1 MGIQGLLPALKSIM
15 TPGHIR
21 DYAGKRAAVDTY
33 CWLHKAAYTCCKDI
47 CEGRPNDKYIDY
59 CIHRI
64 NLLRQHGVVPVLV
77 FDGGVLPMKAE
88 EEVKRARS
96 RKENLE
102 RALEHERLGNHAAA
116 YECYRKAVDITPA
129 IAFRLIKVLCK
140 ENVEYIVAPY
150 EADAQMAFL
159 ALHGHVDLVI
169 TEDSDLI
176 PYGCPQVFF
185 KMDKFGQGVDFQ
197 YSNLVR
203 NRELD
208 LNNFTKQMV
217 LEMCIMSGCDYLPSL
232 PGMGLKRAHG
242 VIKRFK
248 SYRKVIKHLKFSGVM
263 IDQHYEEAFER
274 AILTFQHQR
283 VYDPSRN
290 NIVHLTDAPSDLGTD
305 LDFLGP
311 YPLLS
316 IARGE
321 VDPTSKMPFEDEVC
335 GYKLKSQASL
345 KLNTAPPKK
354 HLELLVQ
361 KNVLTN
367 YFMAPSVAARKQFK
381 APQIAPKISMKTASM
396 NQDDCC
402 QATPVSE
409 SLSPFS
415 HFSLSPEDPKVFGA
429 KRSSS
434 LREEIK
440 ERNFDSDDDEL
451 MKTAANLGVKKRKPF
466 VSPVLLKVPFH
477 DTAGVKGRMLATH
490 NTLAVKRSDYFSHST
505 PLPLD
510 LTHQDKATGQGV
522 ANNYVQGIGVSGFGD
537 CAVDSEVQ
545 LPAVENLQNSF
556 SQRQLVT
563 SAGKHMPSFRSTLLK
578 DGAVQGGSFSSVS
591 HVGHYAGLAQKS
603 MDRFVSAIT
612 PFRSTSGGARA
623 SGLRPPSTT
632 RACLGKTCTNSDGF
646 GQFAHTA
653 GFKVSRP
660 ALSQPRP
667 IPAGTVRWQNQDS
680 TNWE

>member
-1 MGIQGLLPALKSIM
+1 
-15 TPGHIR
+15 
-21 DYAGKRAAVDTY
+21 
-33 CWLHKAAYTCCKDI
+33 
-47 CEGRPNDKYIDY
+47 
-59 CIHRI
+59 
-64 NLLRQHGVVPVLV
+64 
-77 FDGGVLPMKAE
+77 MKAE

-129 IAFRLIKVLCK
+129 IAFRLIKVLRK

-274 AILTFQHQR
+274 AILTFQHQQ

-311 YPLLS
+311 NLS
-316 IARGE
+316 QTLAIAIARGE
-321 VDPTSKMPFEDEVC
+321 VDPTSKTPFEELTSDFE
-335 GYKLKSQASL
+335 Q
-345 KLNTAPPKK
+345 PMKK
-354 HLELLVQ
+354 A
-361 KNVLTN
+361 N
-367 YFMAPSVAARKQFK
+367 R
-381 APQIAPKISMKTASM
+381 IA
-396 NQDDCC
+396 
-402 QATPVSE
+402 
-409 SLSPFS
+409 
-415 HFSLSPEDPKVFGA
+415 G
-429 KRSSS
+429 
-434 LREEIK
+434 EEIK
-440 ERNFDSDDDEL
+440 EQNFDSDDDEL

-466 VSPVLLKVPFH
+466 VSPFLLKVPFH
-477 DTAGVKGRMLATH
+477 DTTGVKGRMLATH
-490 NTLAVKRSDYFSHST
+490 NTLAVKRSDYFSNST

-510 LTHQDKATGQGV
+510 LSHQDKATGQGV
-522 ANNYVQGIGVSGFGD
+522 GVSGFGD

-545 LPAVENLQNSF
+545 HPAVENAVELSERPARKADQS
-556 SQRQLVT
+556 VDAIA
-563 SAGKHMPSFRSTLLK
+563 AGKRKHMPSFRSTLLK
-578 DGAVQGGSFSSVS
+578 DGAVQRGSFSSVS

-667 IPAGTVRWQNQDS
+667 IPAGTVRWQNQDPS
-680 TNWE
+680 NWE

>member
-1 MGIQGLLPALKSIM
+1 
-15 TPGHIR
+15 
-21 DYAGKRAAVDTY
+21 
-33 CWLHKAAYTCCKDI
+33 
-47 CEGRPNDKYIDY
+47 
-59 CIHRI
+59 
-64 NLLRQHGVVPVLV
+64 
-77 FDGGVLPMKAE
+77 MKAE

-129 IAFRLIKVLCK
+129 IAFRLIKVLRK

-263 IDQHYEEAFER
+263 IDQHYEGAFER

-311 YPLLS
+311 NLS
-316 IARGE
+316 QTLAIAIARGE
-321 VDPTSKMPFEDEVC
+321 VDPTSKMPFEDEVS
-335 GYKLKSQASL
+335 GYKLKSQTSL

-367 YFMAPSVAARKQFK
+367 YFMTPSVAARKQFK

-402 QATPVSE
+402 QATPISE

-415 HFSLSPEDPKVFGA
+415 HFSLTPEDPKVFGA

-434 LREEIK
+434 LSDADFHVDMLEPNLLELTSDFERPMKKANRIAGEEIK
-440 ERNFDSDDDEL
+440 EQNFDSDDDEL
-451 MKTAANLGVKKRKPF
+451 MKTAANLGVKRKPF

-490 NTLAVKRSDYFSHST
+490 KTLAVKRSDYFSHST

-510 LTHQDKATGQGV
+510 LTHQDEATGQRV
-522 ANNYVQGIGVSGFGD
+522 GVSGFGD

-545 LPAVENLQNSF
+545 LPAVENAVELSERPARKADQS
-556 SQRQLVT
+556 VDAIA
-563 SAGKHMPSFRSTLLK
+563 AGKRKHMPSFRSTLLK

-667 IPAGTVRWQNQDS
+667 IPAGTVRWQNQDP